1 MAGDGRKTGRCMG
14 HAWYE
19 IRWPGSC
26 AEILEHRAAPPTFV
40 AVDSELRAFVRWRK
54 RCIGSRS
61 ERGKLFAERLVPVA
75 HTAREQRMDV
85 VAFLSSVLPAARPSR
100 PPSHLIVCILSAEEH
115 AITGVPKESSNEA
128 SERTQRR
135 CFRAAVGTLTL
146 LTAAEVL
153 IDPRCGPG
161 ATGSDSAGASGTH
174 VGRRRGKPS
183 IWNQRSSIPERR
195 WSAGVSRGPFIGFM
209 VRPPVS
215 TTPSPRSK

>member
-85 VAFLSSVLPAARPSR
+85 LAFLSSVLPAAPPSR
-100 PPSHLIVCILSAEEH
+100 PPAHLIGCILSAAEL
-115 AITGVPKESSNEA
+115 A
-128 SERTQRR
+128 TQ
-135 CFRAAVGTLTL
+135 
-146 LTAAEVL
+146 
-153 IDPRCGPG
+153 
-161 ATGSDSAGASGTH
+161 S
-174 VGRRRGKPS
+174 
-183 IWNQRSSIPERR
+183 
-195 WSAGVSRGPFIGFM
+195 
-209 VRPPVS
+209 PVS
-215 TTPSPRSK
+215 PRTARTKHRSARSVDASARRLAR